1 MRSLLREVSGT
12 DKRTESCLTW
22 PRKFF
27 FQRFDNLQWLVYTEN
42 RNDERYLTH
51 DITYSEGNGRQQECD
66 ASAYIKWSQMFMR
79 IFYNWYR
86 LP

>member
-1 MRSLLREVSGT
+1 MRSLLCEVSVT

-51 DITYSEGNGRQQECD
+51 DIKYSEGNGTQQQSD
-66 ASAYIKWSQMFMR
+66 ASLKSNGRKCSCAYCTTGIA
-79 IFYNWYR
+79 
-86 LP
+86 P